1 MHEIKDESNFKMEH
15 SNELCEAFD
24 MVAHTKPTTELN
36 CELKWR
42 IALLNR
48 NIVHCSSK

>member
-24 MVAHTKPTTELN
+24 MVARVPN
-36 CELKWR
+36 Q
-42 IALLNR
+42 LLNWT
-48 NIVHCSSK
+48 VSWSEELHY